1 MCHMANVIEKVMVV
15 FFLSL
20 IAVTVR
26 ISHLIHDK
34 VNVRVVCILMDGIDD
49 LVFASVM
56 LDNFVRILLG
66 KFWRDTLGVTE
77 A

>member
-1 MCHMANVIEKVMVV
+1 MCHMANMVQKIMIV

-20 IAVTVR
+20 IAVAVR
-26 ISHLIHDK
+26 ISHLIHNK
-34 VNVRVVCILMDGIDD
+34 VNVRVIRIQVDGIDD

-56 LDNFVRILLG
+56 LDDFVRILLG
-66 KFWRDTLGVTE
+66 EFWRDMLGVTG

>member
-20 IAVTVR
+20 IAMAVR

-34 VNVRVVCILMDGIDD
+34 VNVRVIRILVDGIDD

-56 LDNFVRILLG
+56 LDNFVRILLSE
-66 KFWRDTLGVTE
+66 FRRDMLGVTE

>member
-1 MCHMANVIEKVMVV
+1 MTNVIEKVMVV

-20 IAVTVR
+20 IAVAVCIR
-26 ISHLIHDK
+26 HLIHDK
-34 VNVRVVCILMDGIDD
+34 VNVRVVRILVDGIYD

-56 LDNFVRILLG
+56 PDNFVRILLSEFG
-66 KFWRDTLGVTE
+66 GDMLGVTE

>member
-1 MCHMANVIEKVMVV
+1 MANVIEKVMVV

-20 IAVTVR
+20 IAVAVR

-34 VNVRVVCILMDGIDD
+34 VNVRVIRILVDGIDD

-56 LDNFVRILLG
+56 LDNFVRILLSE
-66 KFWRDTLGVTE
+66 FWRDMLGVTE

>member
-26 ISHLIHDK
+26 ISYLIHDK
-34 VNVRVVCILMDGIDD
+34 VNVRVVCILMDGIDN

-56 LDNFVRILLG
+56 LNNFVRILLSE
-66 KFWRDTLGVTE
+66 FWRDMLGVTE